1 MNVLSRKLRE
11 LESNILDFPPKDDDI
26 MLHIGN
32 CDEQVLHDRARQI
45 RSTIKDDAQAII
57 DSNTSP
63 DQQNEAAKELLNK
76 LTDQENA
83 ILQQSHEFL
92 RYRLERLIYLWF
104 AAAYPEGEDERV
116 MLRVLWFF
124 SEMQKFNH
132 TCLIEDYEWGN
143 NRNEDTP
150 DFDDFAWWDAVDAK
164 IKAIYPEGVFSE
176 KSFEEI
182 ERLNDKL
189 SAEKIKEYYDLH
201 PEKRV
206 ELINSSNRVLEAEKK
221 SE

>member
-1 MNVLSRKLRE
+1 MNVLSKKLRE
-11 LESNILDFPPKDDDI
+11 LENNILDFPPKDEDI
-26 MLHIGN
+26 TLHIGN

-45 RSTIKDDAQAII
+45 RATIKDDAQAII

-76 LTDQENA
+76 LTEQENA
-83 ILQQSHEFL
+83 ILEQSHEFL
-92 RYRLERLIYLWF
+92 NYRLERLVYKWF
-104 AAAYPEGEDERV
+104 AAAYPGGEDERV

-132 TCLIEDYEWGN
+132 ACLIEDFEWNN

-150 DFDDFAWWDAVDAK
+150 DFDDFAWWETLDAK
-164 IKAIYPEGVFSE
+164 IKAIYPLGVFSE

-182 ERLNDKL
+182 ERLNDKVL
-189 SAEKIKEYYDLH
+189 ASKIKEYYDAH
-201 PEKRV
+201 PAAREA
-206 ELINSSNRVLEAEKK
+206 LINGLSKNVEKTK
-221 SE
+221 T